1 MAQVK
6 ATHRFARISATK
18 VRPFADLI
26 RGKTAAVGL
35 DYLRFEPNRGARILE
50 KVLKSAIA
58 NCEDRGARNV
68 DRLKIVQAYV
78 NGGPMFKRIQPRSR
92 GQAFL
97 IRKRFAHVHVVI
109 DVPELA

>member
-1 MAQVK
+1 MAKVR

-26 RGKTAAVGL
+26 RGKTAAAGL
-35 DYLRFEPNRGARILE
+35 DSLRYEPNRGARILE

-68 DRLKIVQAYV
+68 DRLKIVEAFV
-78 NGGPMFKRIQPRSR
+78 NGGPMFKRIQPRAR
-92 GQAFL
+92 GMAFM
-97 IRKRFAHVHVVI
+97 IRKKFAHVHIVI